1 MPERREYTRLGDW
14 HDQLE
19 WLQAMRVAVQ
29 REIADLDDDMDGT
42 NRWFYHPFEYHGNKF
57 GDPEGENDAQP
68 SQSSGQSSGGSD
80 EDDITDGGPCLSGL
94 FNLKLT
100 AMP

>member
-1 MPERREYTRLGDW
+1 MAPGNEGSSSEGDSS
-14 HDQLE
+14 DDDD
-19 WLQAMRVAVQ
+19 
-29 REIADLDDDMDGT
+29 DLDDDMDGT
-42 NRWFYHPFEYHGNKF
+42 NRWFYHPFQYHGNKC

-68 SQSSGQSSGGSD
+68 SQSSGQSSDGSD